1 MLQVVSCQGGLPLAS
16 RLSGAGA
23 LMRILEQFREC
34 LLLLPGCR
42 RMSGLS
48 KRPLALSAGSRPPT
62 PSPALQPEEPL

>member
-1 MLQVVSCQGGLPLAS
+1 
-16 RLSGAGA
+16 
-23 LMRILEQFREC
+23 MRILEQVREC

-48 KRPLALSAGSRPPT
+48 KRLLVLPAGSRPPT